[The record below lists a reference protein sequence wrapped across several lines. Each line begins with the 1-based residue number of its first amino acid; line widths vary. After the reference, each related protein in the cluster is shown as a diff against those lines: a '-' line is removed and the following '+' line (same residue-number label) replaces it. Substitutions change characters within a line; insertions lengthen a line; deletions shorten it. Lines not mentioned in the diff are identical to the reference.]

1 MSSNKDSDA
10 SESKTT
16 TRMPHGDARRT
27 GPALEAMY
35 QLTRWLIP
43 TLDRFPRRQKFLL
56 GDRIQNTALTGLERL
71 VEATFT
77 RNRARLLDRV
87 NVDLDKLR
95 VADTAVEGARLSV
108 VERVGV
114 GVCGAS
120 GDGDA
125 VLVGRRDRSQPGEL
139 SGLWEPLGWRA
150 DVAGGFVFGEWVGVA
165 RCARERIGV
174 GRGLLAR

>member
-1 MSSNKDSDA
+1 MSSGEDSGA

-16 TRMPHGDARRT
+16 TRMPNGDTRRT

-56 GDRIQNTALTGLERL
+56 GDRIQSTALTGLERL

-95 VADTAVEGARLSV
+95 LLIRLSK
-108 VERVGV
+108 ELGYLDARRYEHAARRIDEVGR
-114 GVCGAS
+114 
-120 GDGDA
+120 
-125 VLVGRRDRSQPGEL
+125 LVG
-139 SGLWEPLGWRA
+139 GWRR
-150 DVAGGFVFGEWVGVA
+150 VHGGA
-165 RCARERIGV
+165 TN
-174 GRGLLAR
+174 